1 VTPMLGKFFRKPAG
15 PEAARTP
22 PGQTLTE
29 RFPVLTYGPTP
40 RIEPQN
46 VRLRIFGLA
55 EETVFTWGD
64 LMAMPQVTVTN
75 DIHCVTHWS
84 KLDVSWT
91 GVSVPEVMSRV
102 RLEEGATHVM
112 VHCYGGYTTNLSLKD
127 FDRPENLFAHTLSGE
142 PLPIEHGGPM
152 RLVVPHLYFWK
163 SAKWVSGLQ
172 FMNQDEL
179 GFWERNGYHDRGDPW
194 KQERYADD

>member
-1 VTPMLGKFFRKPAG
+1 MLGKFFRKPAG
-15 PEAARTP
+15 SEAARTP

-40 RIEPQN
+40 RIDPQN
-46 VRLRIFGLA
+46 VRIRIFGLA
-55 EETVFTWGD
+55 EEGVFTWDD
-64 LMAMPQVTVTN
+64 LLSLPQVTLTN

-91 GVSVPEVMSRV
+91 GVAVPEVMGRV
-102 RLEEGATHVM
+102 RLRDGATHVM

-127 FDRPENLFAHTLSGE
+127 FDRPENLFAHTLAGE
-142 PLPIEHGGPM
+142 PLPLEHGGPL

-172 FMNQDEL
+172 FMSQDEL

-194 KQERYADD
+194 KQERYAED